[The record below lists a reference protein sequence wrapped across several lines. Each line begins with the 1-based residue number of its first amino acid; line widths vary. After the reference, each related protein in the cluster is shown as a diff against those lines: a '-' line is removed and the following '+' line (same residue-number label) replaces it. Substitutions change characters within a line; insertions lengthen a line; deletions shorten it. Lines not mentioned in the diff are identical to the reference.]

1 MVLYRAF
8 GAAPIKSGPHDVA
21 PADEGAEAF
30 VRDAEIGDGWLHPGA
45 SNATFIVEL
54 ALGATRGLGVYKPR
68 SGEAPLWD
76 FPAGTLHRREC
87 AAYVLSRLLGWS
99 LVPPTVLRE
108 GQAGIGSLQLFV
120 PAAGDSNFFT
130 LREEHPDETLRMAV
144 FDVVANNAD
153 RKGGHCFMG
162 PDGGVWGLD
171 HGLTFNLEPKLRTV
185 IWDHA
190 GSAVPDGLLR
200 DLRRLDPALRTEGSD
215 ADARLGAL
223 LAPDEMDALRSRLG
237 ALIER
242 PVLPTGPHSRR
253 DLPWP
258 WL

>member
-1 MVLYRAF
+1 MALYRAF
-8 GAAPIKSGPHDVA
+8 GAAPIESGPHDVA

-54 ALGATRGLGVYKPR
+54 RRGATQGLGVYKPR
-68 SGEAPLWD
+68 AGETPLWD
-76 FPAGTLHRREC
+76 FPSGTLHRREC
-87 AAYVLSRLLGWS
+87 AAYVLSSLLGWG
-99 LVPPTVLRE
+99 LVPPTVLRDGE
-108 GQAGIGSLQLFV
+108 AGIGSVQLFV
-120 PAAGDSNFFT
+120 PSAEGSNFFT
-130 LREEHPDETLRMAV
+130 LRDEHPDETLRMAV

-153 RKGGHCFMG
+153 RKGGHCFVG

-171 HGLTFNLEPKLRTV
+171 HGLTFNVEDKLRTV

-190 GSAVPDGLLR
+190 GSAVPDVLVR
-200 DLRRLDPALRTEGSD
+200 DLRRLDQALRTEGSD
-215 ADARLGAL
+215 ANAGLGAL
-223 LAPDEMDALRSRLG
+223 LAPDEMGALRSRVG
-237 ALIER
+237 ALVER

>member
-8 GAAPIKSGPHDVA
+8 GAAPIESGPHDVA
-21 PADEGAEAF
+21 PADEGAEGF

-54 ALGATRGLGVYKPR
+54 ALGPTRGLGVYKPR
-68 SGEAPLWD
+68 SGEAPLSD
-76 FPAGTLHRREC
+76 FPTGTLHRREC
-87 AAYVLSRLLGWS
+87 AAYVLSRLLGWG

-120 PAAGDSNFFT
+120 PAAADSNFFT
-130 LREEHPDETLRMAV
+130 LRDEHPDETLRMAV

-153 RKGGHCFMG
+153 RKGGHCFVG

-171 HGLTFNLEPKLRTV
+171 HGLEFNVEDKLRTV

-200 DLRRLDPALRTEGSD
+200 DLRRLDEALRTEGSG
-215 ADARLGAL
+215 ASAGLGAL
-223 LAPDEMDALRSRLG
+223 LAPDEMDALHSRVRT
-237 ALIER
+237 LIKQ

>member
-1 MVLYRAF
+1 MVLHRAF
-8 GAAPIKSGPHDVA
+8 GAAPAESGPHDVA

-54 ALGATRGLGVYKPR
+54 ALGTTRGLGVYKPR

-87 AAYVLSRLLGWS
+87 AAYVLSRLLGWA
-99 LVPPTVLRE
+99 LVPPTVLRGGE
-108 GQAGIGSLQLFV
+108 AGIGSLQLFV

-153 RKGGHCFMG
+153 RKGGHCFVG

-171 HGLTFNLEPKLRTV
+171 HGLTFNVEDKLRTV
-185 IWDHA
+185 MWDHS
-190 GSAVPDGLLR
+190 GSAVPEGLLR
-200 DLRRLDPALRTEGSD
+200 DLRRLDEALRIEGSD
-215 ADARLGAL
+215 ADAGLGAL
-223 LAPDEMDALRSRLG
+223 LAPEEMDALRSRVG
-237 ALIER
+237 AMVER